1 MTHIVLWFVLA
12 FGLLIAELMTG
23 TFYLLMVALGFVAG
37 GIAAWLGAA
46 IEFQLAIGAAVG
58 IVATVILRRT
68 RWGMKRLQ
76 GDAGSNPDVLLDIG
90 QVVQVTE
97 WRDGMAKVHY
107 RGCQWDAAL
116 EPGAAASA
124 GTQVIKAIRG
134 STLIVAPAAR
144 CRSVER
150 SALGVRRS

>member
-37 GIAAWLGAA
+37 GVAAWLGAPDA
-46 IEFQLAIGAAVG
+46 LQFVIGAG
-58 IVATVILRRT
+58 IGIAATLILRRT

-76 GDAGSNPDVLLDIG
+76 GDAAGNPDVLLDIG

-97 WRDGMAKVHY
+97 WRDGTAKVQY

-134 STLIVAPAAR
+134 STLILAPA
-144 CRSVER
+144 
-150 SALGVRRS
+150 VR

>member
-1 MTHIVLWFVLA
+1 MTHTVLWFVLA
-12 FGLLIAELMTG
+12 FGLLIAELLTG
-23 TFYLLMVALGFVAG
+23 TFYLLMMALGFLAG
-37 GIAAWLGAA
+37 GVAASLGAA
-46 IEFQLAIGAAVG
+46 LELQLAIGAAIG
-58 IVATVILRRT
+58 IAATVILRRT

-76 GDAGSNPDVLLDIG
+76 GDAAGNPDVLLDIG

-97 WRDGMAKVHY
+97 WRDGTAKVQY

-134 STLIVAPAAR
+134 STLILAPAAR
-144 CRSVER
+144 
-150 SALGVRRS
+150 